1 MTLVVRV
8 LNGTLSEGRS
18 VPVRVITADRTAQGN
33 DIIMN
38 IKYQSSEYALHIWL
52 NFTAPSDYTSISSVL
67 MFSSLSTNQTVEV
80 SISNDDLLEINE
92 VFTAMLQLVNEFDSQ
107 RVMLQP
113 NEASVT
119 ILDEDGEFG
128 VTTVRQ

>member
-1 MTLVVRV
+1 
-8 LNGTLSEGRS
+8 
-18 VPVRVITADRTAQGN
+18 
-33 DIIMN
+33 
-38 IKYQSSEYALHIWL
+38 
-52 NFTAPSDYTSISSVL
+52 
-67 MFSSLSTNQTVEV
+67 
-80 SISNDDLLEINE
+80 
-92 VFTAMLQLVNEFDSQ
+92 MLQLVNDDDSQ